1 MARAKRDGM
10 ARFIRRLFAST
21 GGSVLPIAAASVPV
35 IVALIGG
42 GLDINRVYKA
52 RNRLQ
57 TACDAGTLAGR
68 RAVTTNGYDTAARN
82 QANAYFNTNFVE
94 GELGATGTTF
104 ATASAN
110 NGNLISGTA
119 STTVQTA
126 VMNLLG
132 VETIPVSVACSATM
146 GVGNSD
152 ITMVLDT
159 TGSMGNTLS
168 GTSQTRIQALRVAMK
183 NFYDTVATATQ
194 GSNARIRYSFVPY
207 SSSVNVGRLIYNLNP
222 AYLADTWPIQTREPV
237 FNTIT
242 ERVFTGW
249 AAPVNTS
256 EQTYS
261 TETIGGTTQYSSTNY
276 SSQAACNS
284 ARPADIDWANSGSAT
299 TSSSTTTNGAGQQV
313 VTSTTAQPQSKT
325 TYICQRRNNNRWR
338 VDYYNTTRDF
348 ITRNYATS
356 DPIYETRTRQE
367 FANWIYREVSNV
379 DTSVYKTFAAVS
391 KPNGSSGAAVSYTW
405 GGCIEER
412 ETDAT
417 SSISYSS
424 VTGMSPS
431 TALDLDVDLVPD
443 GDAETK
449 WGPMWP
455 ELAYYRTTT
464 VWGNTYLTDAV
475 QTSQGSRASSYCPYQ
490 AQLLS
495 TMNQSAFYGY
505 ADALAAAGSTYHDLG
520 MLWGLRLSSPQ
531 GPWADTVNIAPTN
544 GGKVSRHIIF
554 MTDGL
559 MEPSNTIQSSYG
571 IEWHDRRVT
580 DDGVSNQAAR
590 HTLRFRALCDNAK
603 DKGFR
608 VWVIAFASSLTSD
621 LTYCASSNSSF
632 LATSATQLN
641 SAFQEIAKNVGELRV
656 YQ

>member
-1 MARAKRDGM
+1 MRG
-10 ARFIRRLFAST
+10 FIGRLVGSSA
-21 GGSVLPIAAASVPV
+21 GSVLPIAAASVPV

-57 TACDAGTLAGR
+57 SACDAGTLAGR
-68 RAVTTNGYDTAARN
+68 RAITTNGYDTTARN
-82 QANAYFNTNFVE
+82 QADAYFNTNFVE
-94 GELGATGTTF
+94 SEVGATGTTF
-104 ATASAN
+104 TTASAN
-110 NGNLISGTA
+110 NGNLVTGMA
-119 STTVQTA
+119 STTVETA

-132 VETIPVSVACSATM
+132 IETIPVSVACSATM

-168 GTSQTRIQALRVAMK
+168 GTSQTRIEALRAAMK

-222 AYLADTWPIQTREPV
+222 AYLADSWPIQSREPV
-237 FNTIT
+237 YNTIT

-249 AAPVNTS
+249 SEPVNTS

-261 TETIGGTTQYSSTNY
+261 NEAVGNTTQLDATNY
-276 SSQAACNS
+276 SSQSNCNA
-284 ARPADIDWANSGSAT
+284 ARPADVSWTNIGDPVT
-299 TSSSTTTNGAGQQV
+299 TTSTTTNSGGQQV
-313 VTSTTAQPQSKT
+313 ITTTTTQGQRKT
-325 TYICQRRNNNRWR
+325 TYICQRAKNNRWR
-338 VDYYNTTRDF
+338 VFYYYTTRNF

-356 DPIYETRTRQE
+356 DPIFETRTRQE
-367 FANWIYREVSNV
+367 FSSWAYKEVPNV
-379 DTSVYKTFAAVS
+379 DTSIYKTFAAVS
-391 KPNGSSGAAVSYTW
+391 KPNGASGAAVSYTW

-417 SSISYSS
+417 GSISYSS
-424 VTGMSPS
+424 ISGMSPS
-431 TALDLDVDLVPD
+431 TALDLNVDSVPD
-443 GDAETK
+443 NDPETK

-455 ELAYYRTTT
+455 ELAYYRTVSTWQGT
-464 VWGNTYLTDAV
+464 FLTSAV

-490 AQLLS
+490 AQTLS
-495 TMNQSAFYGY
+495 TMNQTAFYSY
-505 ADALAAAGSTYHDLG
+505 ADALVAAGSTYHDLG

-544 GGKVSRHIIF
+544 GGSVSRHIIF
-554 MTDGL
+554 MTDGT
-559 MEPSNTIQSSYG
+559 MEPSATVQSSYG

-580 DDGVSNQAAR
+580 DDGTSDQAAR

-608 VWVIAFASSLTSD
+608 VWVIAFASSLTTD
-621 LTYCASSNSSF
+621 LTYCASANSSY
-632 LATSATQLN
+632 LATNATQLN
-641 SAFQEIAKNVGELRV
+641 NAFQEIAKNVGELRV

>member
-104 ATASAN
+104 NTASAN

-207 SSSVNVGRLIYNLNP
+207 SSSVNVGRLIYNLDP
-222 AYLADTWPIQTREPV
+222 AYLADTWQIQSREPV
-237 FNTIT
+237 YNTIT
-242 ERVFTGW
+242 EQVFTGW

-261 TETIGGTTQYSSTNY
+261 TEIVGSTSQYSSTNY
-276 SSQAACNS
+276 TSQANCNN
-284 ARPADIDWANSGSAT
+284 ARPADLAWANNGNAT
-299 TSSSTTTNGAGQQV
+299 TSSSTVTNGSGQQV
-313 VTSTTAQPQSKT
+313 VTTTTTQPQRKT
-325 TYICQRRNNNRWR
+325 TYLCQQTNNNRWR
-338 VDYYNTTRDF
+338 VFSFNTTRNY
-348 ITRNYATS
+348 IMRSYATS

-367 FANWIYREVSNV
+367 FASWAYKEVSV

-391 KPNGSSGAAVSYTW
+391 KPNGTSGAAASYTW

-412 ETDAT
+412 ESDAT
-417 SSISYSS
+417 DSISYSS
-424 VTGMSPS
+424 SDGMSPS
-431 TALDLDVDLVPD
+431 TALDLNVDMVPD
-443 GDAETK
+443 DDPDTK

-455 ELAYYRTTT
+455 ELAYYRTVSNWQGTF
-464 VWGNTYLTDAV
+464 LTNAV
-475 QTSQGSRASSYCPYQ
+475 QTSQGSRATSKCPYQ

-495 TMNQSAFYGY
+495 TMNQSAFYFY
-505 ADALAAAGSTYHDLG
+505 ADSLIADGSTYHDLG

-632 LATSATQLN
+632 LATNATQLN

>member
-104 ATASAN
+104 NTASAN

-159 TGSMGNTLS
+159 TGSMGSTLS

-207 SSSVNVGRLIYNLNP
+207 SSSVNVGRLIYNLDP
-222 AYLADTWPIQTREPV
+222 AYLADTWQIQSREPV
-237 FNTIT
+237 YNTIT
-242 ERVFTGW
+242 EQVFTGW

-261 TETIGGTTQYSSTNY
+261 TEIVGSTSQYSSTNY
-276 SSQAACNS
+276 TSQANCNN
-284 ARPADIDWANSGSAT
+284 ARPADLAWANNGNAT
-299 TSSSTTTNGAGQQV
+299 TSSSTVTNGSGQQV
-313 VTSTTAQPQSKT
+313 VTTTTTQPQRKT
-325 TYICQRRNNNRWR
+325 TYLCQQTNNNRWR
-338 VDYYNTTRDF
+338 VFSFNTTRNY
-348 ITRNYATS
+348 IMRSYATS

-367 FANWIYREVSNV
+367 FASWAYKEVSV

-391 KPNGSSGAAVSYTW
+391 KPNGTSGAAASYTW

-412 ETDAT
+412 ESDAT
-417 SSISYSS
+417 DSISYSS
-424 VTGMSPS
+424 SDGMSPS
-431 TALDLDVDLVPD
+431 TALDLNVDMVPD
-443 GDAETK
+443 DDPDTK

-455 ELAYYRTTT
+455 ELAYYRTVSNWQGTF
-464 VWGNTYLTDAV
+464 LTNAV
-475 QTSQGSRASSYCPYQ
+475 QTSQGSRATSKCPYQ

-495 TMNQSAFYGY
+495 TMNQSAFYSY
-505 ADALAAAGSTYHDLG
+505 ADSLIADGSTYHDLG

-554 MTDGL
+554 MTDGQ

-632 LATSATQLN
+632 LATNATQLN

>member
-1 MARAKRDGM
+1 M
-10 ARFIRRLFAST
+10 ARFIERLFASNV
-21 GGSVLPIAAASVPV
+21 GSVLPIAAASVPV

-57 TACDAGTLAGR
+57 SACDAGTLAGR
-68 RAVTTNGYDTAARN
+68 RAVTTNGYDAAARN

-104 ATASAN
+104 TTASTN
-110 NGNLISGTA
+110 GGNLISGTA
-119 STTVQTA
+119 ATTVQTA

-132 VETIPVSVACSATM
+132 VDTIPVSVACSATM

-242 ERVFTGW
+242 EQVFTGW
-249 AAPVNTS
+249 SAAVNTS

-261 TETIGGTTQYSSTNY
+261 TETIGSTSQHSSTNY
-276 SSQAACNS
+276 NSQATCNN
-284 ARPADIDWANSGSAT
+284 ARPADVAWANNGSAT
-299 TSSSTTTNGAGQQV
+299 SSSSTTTNGAGQQV
-313 VTSTTAQPQSKT
+313 VTTTTTQPQRKT
-325 TYICQRRNNNRWR
+325 TYVCQQQNNNRWR
-338 VDYYNTTRDF
+338 VFYYYTTRNF

-367 FANWIYREVSNV
+367 FSNWAYRQVSNV
-379 DTSVYKTFAAVS
+379 DTSVYKTFTAVS
-391 KPNGSSGAAVSYTW
+391 KPNGSNGTAASYTW

-412 ETDAT
+412 ESDAT

-443 GDAETK
+443 GNPETK

-464 VWGNTYLTDAV
+464 VWGTTYLTDAV
-475 QTSQGSRASSYCPYQ
+475 QTSQGSKASSYCPHQ

-495 TMNQSAFYGY
+495 TMNQSAFYSY

-554 MTDGL
+554 MTDGQ
-559 MEPSNTIQSSYG
+559 MEPSTTIQSSYG
-571 IEWHDRRVT
+571 IEWHDRRIT
-580 DDGVSNQAAR
+580 DDGSSNQAAR

-632 LATSATQLN
+632 LATNATQLN

>member
-68 RAVTTNGYDTAARN
+68 RAVTTNGYDTAAQN

-104 ATASAN
+104 TTASAN

-159 TGSMGNTLS
+159 TGSMGSTLS

-207 SSSVNVGRLIYNLNP
+207 SSSVNVGRLIYNLDP
-222 AYLADTWPIQTREPV
+222 AYLADTWQIQSREPV
-237 FNTIT
+237 YNTIT
-242 ERVFTGW
+242 EQVFTGW

-261 TETIGGTTQYSSTNY
+261 TEIVGSTSQYSSTNY
-276 SSQAACNS
+276 TSQANCNN
-284 ARPADIDWANSGSAT
+284 ARPADLAWANNGNAT
-299 TSSSTTTNGAGQQV
+299 TSSSTVTNGSGQQV
-313 VTSTTAQPQSKT
+313 VTTTTTQPQRKT
-325 TYICQRRNNNRWR
+325 TYLCQQTNNNRWR
-338 VDYYNTTRDF
+338 VFSFNTTRNY
-348 ITRNYATS
+348 IMRSYATS

-367 FANWIYREVSNV
+367 FASWAYKEVSV

-391 KPNGSSGAAVSYTW
+391 KPNGTSGAAASYTW

-412 ETDAT
+412 ESDAT
-417 SSISYSS
+417 DSISYSS
-424 VTGMSPS
+424 SDGMSPS
-431 TALDLDVDLVPD
+431 TALDLNVDMVPD
-443 GDAETK
+443 DDPDTK

-455 ELAYYRTTT
+455 ELAYYRTVSNWQGTF
-464 VWGNTYLTDAV
+464 LTNAV
-475 QTSQGSRASSYCPYQ
+475 QTSQGSRATSKCPYQ

-495 TMNQSAFYGY
+495 TMNQSAFYSY
-505 ADALAAAGSTYHDLG
+505 ADSLIADGSTYHDLG

-632 LATSATQLN
+632 LATNATQLN

>member
-1 MARAKRDGM
+1 M

-68 RAVTTNGYDTAARN
+68 RAVTTNGYDTAAQN

-104 ATASAN
+104 TTASAN

-159 TGSMGNTLS
+159 TGSMGSTLS

-207 SSSVNVGRLIYNLNP
+207 SSSVNVGRLIYNLDP
-222 AYLADTWPIQTREPV
+222 AYLADTWQIQSREPV
-237 FNTIT
+237 YNTIT
-242 ERVFTGW
+242 EQVFTGW

-261 TETIGGTTQYSSTNY
+261 TEIVGSTSQYSSTNY
-276 SSQAACNS
+276 TSQANCNN
-284 ARPADIDWANSGSAT
+284 ARPADLAWANNGNAT
-299 TSSSTTTNGAGQQV
+299 TSSSTVTNGSGQQV
-313 VTSTTAQPQSKT
+313 VTTTTTQPQRKT
-325 TYICQRRNNNRWR
+325 TYLCQQTNNNRWR
-338 VDYYNTTRDF
+338 VFSFNTTRNY
-348 ITRNYATS
+348 IMRSYATS

-367 FANWIYREVSNV
+367 FASWAYKEVSV

-391 KPNGSSGAAVSYTW
+391 KPNGTSGSAASYTW

-412 ETDAT
+412 ESDAT
-417 SSISYSS
+417 DSISYSS
-424 VTGMSPS
+424 SDGMSPS
-431 TALDLDVDLVPD
+431 TALDLNVDMVPD
-443 GDAETK
+443 DDPDTK

-455 ELAYYRTTT
+455 ELAYYRTVSNWQGTF
-464 VWGNTYLTDAV
+464 LTNAV
-475 QTSQGSRASSYCPYQ
+475 QTSQGTRASSYCPHQ

-495 TMNQSAFYGY
+495 TMNQSAFYSY

-554 MTDGL
+554 MTDGQ

-632 LATSATQLN
+632 LATNATQLN

>member
-1 MARAKRDGM
+1 MSG
-10 ARFIRRLFAST
+10 FLTRLLRST
-21 GGSVLPIAAASVPV
+21 SGSVLPIAAASVPV
-35 IVALIGG
+35 IIALIGG
-42 GLDINRVYKA
+42 GLDINRTYKA

-57 TACDAGTLAGR
+57 SACDAGTLAGR
-68 RAVTTNGYDTAARN
+68 RAITTNGYDATA
-82 QANAYFNTNFVE
+82 QAQASAYFNTNFVQ
-94 GELGATGTTF
+94 GDLGATNTSF
-104 ATASAN
+104 STASAN
-110 NGNLISGTA
+110 GGNLITGTA
-119 STTVQTA
+119 QTTVQTV

-132 VETIPVSVACSATM
+132 VDSIPVSVSCSATM

-159 TGSMGNTLS
+159 TGSMGSTLS
-168 GTSQTRIQALRVAMK
+168 GTTQTRIQALRVAMK

-207 SSSVNVGRLIYNLNP
+207 SSSVNVGRLIYNLDP
-222 AYLADTWPIQTREPV
+222 SYLADTWPIQSREPV

-256 EQTYS
+256 EQSYS
-261 TETIGGTTQYSSTNY
+261 TETIGNTTQFSSTNY
-276 SSQAACNS
+276 TSQANCNA
-284 ARPADIDWANSGSAT
+284 ARPADVSWANNGTAT
-299 TSSSTTTNGAGQQV
+299 TGTTTTTNGAGQQV
-313 VTSTTAQPQSKT
+313 VTTTTTQPQRKT
-325 TYICQRRNNNRWR
+325 TYLCQQQNNNRWR
-338 VDYYNTTRDF
+338 VFYYYTTRNF
-348 ITRNYATS
+348 ITRSYATS

-367 FANWIYREVSNV
+367 FSNWDYKEVNV

-391 KPNGSSGAAVSYTW
+391 KPNGTSGAAASYTW

-412 ETDAT
+412 ESDP
-417 SSISYSS
+417 SGSISYSS

-431 TALDLDVDLVPD
+431 TALDLDVDLAPNSDVD
-443 GDAETK
+443 TK

-464 VWGNTYLTDAV
+464 ISGNTYLTNAV
-475 QTSQGSRASSYCPYQ
+475 QTSQGTRASSYCPYQ

-495 TMNQSAFYGY
+495 TMNQSAFYSY
-505 ADALAAAGSTYHDLG
+505 ADALVASGSTYHDIG
-520 MLWGLRLSSPQ
+520 MLWGLRLSSPE
-531 GPWADTVNIAPTN
+531 GPWANTVNIAPTN
-544 GGKVSRHIIF
+544 GGNVSRHIIF
-554 MTDGL
+554 MTDGQ
-559 MEPSNTIQSSYG
+559 MEPSISIQSSYG

-580 DDGVSNQAAR
+580 DDGQTNQAAR

-608 VWVIAFASSLTSD
+608 IWVIAFASSLTTD
-621 LTYCASSNSSF
+621 LSYCASSNSSF
-632 LATSATQLN
+632 LATNATQLN

>member
-1 MARAKRDGM
+1 MTG
-10 ARFIRRLFAST
+10 FIRRLASSEV
-21 GGSVLPIAAASVPV
+21 GSVLPIAAASVPV
-35 IVALIGG
+35 LVALIGG

-57 TACDAGTLAGR
+57 SACDAGTLAGR
-68 RAVTTNGYDTAARN
+68 RAITTNGYDTTARN
-82 QANAYFNTNFVE
+82 QASAYFNTNFVE
-94 GELGATGTTF
+94 GEVGATGTTF
-104 ATASAN
+104 TTASAN
-110 NGNLISGTA
+110 NGNLITGTA
-119 STTVQTA
+119 STTVETA
-126 VMNLLG
+126 VMNMLG
-132 VETIPVSVACSATM
+132 VDTIPVSVSCSATM

-168 GTSQTRIQALRVAMK
+168 GTTQTRIQALRAAMK

-222 AYLADTWPIQTREPV
+222 SYLADTWQIQSREPV

-242 ERVFTGW
+242 EQVFTGW
-249 AAPVNTS
+249 SAPVNTS

-261 TETIGGTTQYSSTNY
+261 TEIVGSTSQFSSTNY
-276 SSQAACNS
+276 SSQASCNA
-284 ARPADIDWANSGSAT
+284 ARPADLNWANNGNANTAT
-299 TSSSTTTNGAGQQV
+299 TTTTNGAGQQV
-313 VTSTTAQPQSKT
+313 VTTTTTQPQRKT
-325 TYICQRRNNNRWR
+325 TYICQQTNNNRWR
-338 VDYYNTTRDF
+338 VFSFNTTRNF
-348 ITRNYATS
+348 ITRNFATS

-367 FANWIYREVSNV
+367 FANWAYKELSV
-379 DTSVYKTFAAVS
+379 DTSVYKTFAAAS
-391 KPNGSSGAAVSYTW
+391 RPNGTSGAAASYTW

-412 ETDAT
+412 ESDAT
-417 SSISYSS
+417 GSISYSS

-431 TALDLDVDLVPD
+431 TALDLDVDLVPND
-443 GDAETK
+443 DPDTK

-455 ELAYYRTTT
+455 ELAYYRTVTNSQGT
-464 VWGNTYLTDAV
+464 FLTSAV
-475 QTSQGSRASSYCPYQ
+475 QTAQGTRASSYCPYQ

-495 TMNQSAFYGY
+495 TMNQSAFYSY
-505 ADALAAAGSTYHDLG
+505 ADALAASGSTYHDIG

-531 GPWADTVNIAPTN
+531 GPWADTVNTAPSN

-554 MTDGL
+554 MTDGQ
-559 MEPSNTIQSSYG
+559 MEPNISIQSSYG

-580 DDGVSNQAAR
+580 DDGQTNQAAR

-621 LTYCASSNSSF
+621 LTYCASSNSSY
-632 LATSATQLN
+632 LATNATQLN
-641 SAFQEIAKNVGELRV
+641 NAFQEIAKNVGELRV

>member
-1 MARAKRDGM
+1 MSG
-10 ARFIRRLFAST
+10 FLTRLHRST
-21 GGSVLPIAAASVPV
+21 SGSVLPIAAASVPV
-35 IVALIGG
+35 IIALIGG

-57 TACDAGTLAGR
+57 SACDAGTLAGR
-68 RAVTTNGYDTAARN
+68 RAITTNGYDTTAQN
-82 QANAYFNTNFVE
+82 QASAYFNTNFVQSD
-94 GELGATGTTF
+94 LGATNTTF
-104 ATASAN
+104 TTSSTN
-110 NGNLISGTA
+110 NGNLINGTA
-119 STTVQTA
+119 QARVQTV

-132 VETIPVSVACSATM
+132 VDSIPVSVSCSATM

-159 TGSMGNTLS
+159 TGSMGSTLS
-168 GTSQTRIQALRVAMK
+168 GTSQTRIEALRVAMK

-222 AYLADTWPIQTREPV
+222 AYLADTWPIQSREPV

-249 AAPVNTS
+249 SAPVNTS
-256 EQTYS
+256 EQNYS
-261 TETIGGTTQYSSTNY
+261 TETIGNTTQHTSTNY
-276 SSQAACNS
+276 NSQANCNA
-284 ARPADIDWANSGSAT
+284 ARPADLPWANNGNPT
-299 TSSSTTTNGAGQQV
+299 TGTTTTTNGSGQQV
-313 VTSTTAQPQSKT
+313 VTTTTTQPQRMT
-325 TYICQRRNNNRWR
+325 TYICQRHSNNRWR
-338 VDYYNTTRDF
+338 IFFYNTTRDF
-348 ITRNYATS
+348 ITRSYATS

-367 FANWIYREVSNV
+367 FASWAYKEVNV

-391 KPNGSSGAAVSYTW
+391 KPNGSSGTAASYTW
-405 GGCIEER
+405 DGCIEER
-412 ETDAT
+412 GSESTG
-417 SSISYSS
+417 SISYSGI
-424 VTGMSPS
+424 TGMSPS
-431 TALDLDVDLVPD
+431 TALDLDVDLVPSD
-443 GDAETK
+443 DPDTK

-455 ELAYYRTTT
+455 ELAYYRTVSNWQGTF
-464 VWGNTYLTDAV
+464 LTSAV
-475 QTSQGSRASSYCPYQ
+475 QTSQGTRASSYCPHQ

-495 TMNQSAFYGY
+495 TMSQSAFYSY
-505 ADALAAAGSTYHDLG
+505 ADALSDEGFTYHDIG
-520 MLWGLRLSSPQ
+520 MLWGLRLSSPE
-531 GPWADTVNIAPTN
+531 GPWANTVNVLPTN

-554 MTDGL
+554 MTDGQ
-559 MEPSNTIQSSYG
+559 MEPSISIQSSYG

-580 DDGVSNQAAR
+580 DDGQTNQAAR

-608 VWVIAFASSLTSD
+608 VWVIAFASSLTTD
-621 LTYCASSNSSF
+621 LSYCASSNSSF
-632 LATSATQLN
+632 LATNATQLN

>member
-1 MARAKRDGM
+1 MTGFIKRLVTSDV
-10 ARFIRRLFAST
+10 
-21 GGSVLPIAAASVPV
+21 GSVLPIAAASVPV
-35 IVALIGG
+35 LVALIGG

-57 TACDAGTLAGR
+57 SACDAGTLAGR
-68 RAVTTNGYDTAARN
+68 RAITTNGYDTTARN

-94 GELGATGTTF
+94 DEVGATGTTF
-104 ATASAN
+104 TTASAN
-110 NGNLISGTA
+110 NGNLITGTA
-119 STTVQTA
+119 STTVETA
-126 VMNLLG
+126 VMNMLG
-132 VETIPVSVACSATM
+132 IDTIPVSVSCSATM

-168 GTSQTRIQALRVAMK
+168 GTTQTRIQALRAAMK

-194 GSNARIRYSFVPY
+194 GSNARIRYAFVPY
-207 SSSVNVGRLIYNLNP
+207 SSSINVGRLIYNLNP
-222 AYLADTWPIQTREPV
+222 NYLADTWQIQSREPV

-242 ERVFTGW
+242 EQVFTGW
-249 AAPVNTS
+249 SAPVNTS

-261 TETIGGTTQYSSTNY
+261 TEIVGGTTQFSSTNY
-276 SSQAACNS
+276 SSQANCNN
-284 ARPADIDWANSGSAT
+284 ARPADLAWANNGNAT
-299 TSSSTTTNGAGQQV
+299 TATSTTTNGSGQQV
-313 VTSTTAQPQSKT
+313 VTTTTTQPQRKT
-325 TYICQRRNNNRWR
+325 NYVCQQTNNNRWR
-338 VDYYNTTRDF
+338 VFSFNTTRNF
-348 ITRNYATS
+348 ITRNFATS

-367 FANWIYREVSNV
+367 FANWAYREVSV

-391 KPNGSSGAAVSYTW
+391 KPNGTSGAAVSYTW

-417 SSISYSS
+417 DSISYSS

-431 TALDLDVDLVPD
+431 TALDLDVDLAPD
-443 GDAETK
+443 SDPDTK

-455 ELAYYRTTT
+455 ELAYLRQVTTWQGT
-464 VWGNTYLTDAV
+464 FLTSAT
-475 QTSQGSRASSYCPYQ
+475 QTSQGTRASSSCPYQ
-490 AQLLS
+490 AQILS
-495 TMNQSAFYGY
+495 TMNQSAFYSY
-505 ADALAAAGSTYHDLG
+505 ADSLVAAGSTYHDLG

-554 MTDGL
+554 MTDGQ
-559 MEPSNTIQSSYG
+559 MEPSISIQSTYG

-580 DDGVSNQAAR
+580 DDGQSNQAAR

-608 VWVIAFASSLTSD
+608 VWVIAFASSLTTD
-621 LTYCASSNSSF
+621 LSYCASSNSSF
-632 LATSATQLN
+632 LATNATQLN
-641 SAFQEIAKNVGELRV
+641 NAFQEIAKNVGELRV

>member
-104 ATASAN
+104 TTASAN

-207 SSSVNVGRLIYNLNP
+207 SSSVNVGRLIYNLDP
-222 AYLADTWPIQTREPV
+222 AYLADTWQIQSREPV
-237 FNTIT
+237 YNTIT
-242 ERVFTGW
+242 EQVFTGW

-261 TETIGGTTQYSSTNY
+261 TEIVGSTSQYSSTNY
-276 SSQAACNS
+276 TSQANCNN
-284 ARPADIDWANSGSAT
+284 ARPADLAWANNGNAT
-299 TSSSTTTNGAGQQV
+299 TSSSTVTNGSGQQV
-313 VTSTTAQPQSKT
+313 VTTTTTQPQRKT
-325 TYICQRRNNNRWR
+325 TYLCQQTNNNRWR
-338 VDYYNTTRDF
+338 VFSFNTTRNY
-348 ITRNYATS
+348 IMRSYATS

-367 FANWIYREVSNV
+367 FASWAYKEVSV

-391 KPNGSSGAAVSYTW
+391 KPNGTSGAAASYTW

-412 ETDAT
+412 ESDAT
-417 SSISYSS
+417 DSISYSS
-424 VTGMSPS
+424 SDGMSPS
-431 TALDLDVDLVPD
+431 TALDLNVDMVPD
-443 GDAETK
+443 DDPDTK

-455 ELAYYRTTT
+455 ELAYYRTVSNWQGTF
-464 VWGNTYLTDAV
+464 LTNAV
-475 QTSQGSRASSYCPYQ
+475 QTSQGSRATSKCPYQ

-495 TMNQSAFYGY
+495 TMNQSAFYSY
-505 ADALAAAGSTYHDLG
+505 ADSLIADGSTYHDLG

-632 LATSATQLN
+632 LATNATQLN
-641 SAFQEIAKNVGELRV
+641 SALQEIAKNVGELRV

>member
-68 RAVTTNGYDTAARN
+68 RAVTTNGYDTAAQN

-104 ATASAN
+104 TTASAN

-159 TGSMGNTLS
+159 TGSMGSTLS

-207 SSSVNVGRLIYNLNP
+207 SSSVNVGRLIYNLDP
-222 AYLADTWPIQTREPV
+222 AYLADTWQIQSREPV
-237 FNTIT
+237 YNTIT
-242 ERVFTGW
+242 EQVFTGW

-261 TETIGGTTQYSSTNY
+261 TEIVGSTSQYSSTNY
-276 SSQAACNS
+276 TSQANCNN
-284 ARPADIDWANSGSAT
+284 ARPADLAWANNGNAT
-299 TSSSTTTNGAGQQV
+299 TSSSTVTNGSGQQV
-313 VTSTTAQPQSKT
+313 VTTTTTQPQRKT
-325 TYICQRRNNNRWR
+325 TYLCQQTNNNRWR
-338 VDYYNTTRDF
+338 VFSFNTTRNY
-348 ITRNYATS
+348 IMRSYATS

-367 FANWIYREVSNV
+367 FASWAYKEVSV

-391 KPNGSSGAAVSYTW
+391 KPNGTSGSAASYTW

-412 ETDAT
+412 ESDAT
-417 SSISYSS
+417 DSISYSS
-424 VTGMSPS
+424 SDGMSPS
-431 TALDLDVDLVPD
+431 TALDLNVDMVPD
-443 GDAETK
+443 DDPDTK

-455 ELAYYRTTT
+455 ELAYYRTVSNWQGTF
-464 VWGNTYLTDAV
+464 LTNAV
-475 QTSQGSRASSYCPYQ
+475 QTSQGTRASSYCPHQ

-495 TMNQSAFYGY
+495 TMNQSAFYSY

-554 MTDGL
+554 MTDGQ

-632 LATSATQLN
+632 LATNATQLN

>member
-1 MARAKRDGM
+1 M

-104 ATASAN
+104 TTASAN

-207 SSSVNVGRLIYNLNP
+207 SSSVNVGRLIYNLDP
-222 AYLADTWPIQTREPV
+222 AYLADTWQIQSREPV
-237 FNTIT
+237 YNTIT
-242 ERVFTGW
+242 EQVFTGW

-261 TETIGGTTQYSSTNY
+261 TEIVGSTSQYSSTNY
-276 SSQAACNS
+276 TSQANCNN
-284 ARPADIDWANSGSAT
+284 ARPADLAWANNGNAT
-299 TSSSTTTNGAGQQV
+299 TSSSTVTNGSGQQV
-313 VTSTTAQPQSKT
+313 VTTTTTQPQRKT
-325 TYICQRRNNNRWR
+325 TYLCQQTNNNRWR
-338 VDYYNTTRDF
+338 VFSFNTTRNY
-348 ITRNYATS
+348 IMRSYATS

-367 FANWIYREVSNV
+367 FASWAYKEVSV

-391 KPNGSSGAAVSYTW
+391 KPNGTSGAAASYTW

-412 ETDAT
+412 ESDAT
-417 SSISYSS
+417 DSISYSS
-424 VTGMSPS
+424 SDGMSPS
-431 TALDLDVDLVPD
+431 TALDLNVDMVPD
-443 GDAETK
+443 DDPDTK

-455 ELAYYRTTT
+455 ELAYYRTVSNWQGTF
-464 VWGNTYLTDAV
+464 LTNAV
-475 QTSQGSRASSYCPYQ
+475 QTSQGSRATSKCPYQ

-495 TMNQSAFYGY
+495 TMNQSAFYSY
-505 ADALAAAGSTYHDLG
+505 ADSLIADGSTYHDLG

-632 LATSATQLN
+632 LATNATQLN

>member
-104 ATASAN
+104 TTASAN

-159 TGSMGNTLS
+159 TGSMGSTLS

-207 SSSVNVGRLIYNLNP
+207 SSSVNVGRLIYNLDP
-222 AYLADTWPIQTREPV
+222 AYLADTWQIQSREPV
-237 FNTIT
+237 YNTIT
-242 ERVFTGW
+242 EQVFTGW

-261 TETIGGTTQYSSTNY
+261 TEIVGSTSQYSSTNY
-276 SSQAACNS
+276 TSQANCNN
-284 ARPADIDWANSGSAT
+284 ARPADLAWANNGNAT
-299 TSSSTTTNGAGQQV
+299 TSSSTVTNGSGQQV
-313 VTSTTAQPQSKT
+313 VTTTTTQPQRKT
-325 TYICQRRNNNRWR
+325 TYLCQQTNNNRWR
-338 VDYYNTTRDF
+338 VFSFNTTRNY
-348 ITRNYATS
+348 IMRSYATS

-367 FANWIYREVSNV
+367 FASWAYKEVSV

-391 KPNGSSGAAVSYTW
+391 KPNGTSGAAASYTW

-412 ETDAT
+412 ESDAT
-417 SSISYSS
+417 DSISYSS
-424 VTGMSPS
+424 SDGMSPS
-431 TALDLDVDLVPD
+431 TALDLNVDMVPD
-443 GDAETK
+443 DDPDTK

-455 ELAYYRTTT
+455 ELAYYRTVSNWQGTF
-464 VWGNTYLTDAV
+464 LTNAV
-475 QTSQGSRASSYCPYQ
+475 QTSQGSRATSKCPYQ

-495 TMNQSAFYGY
+495 TMNQSAFYSY
-505 ADALAAAGSTYHDLG
+505 ADSLIADGSTYHDLG

-632 LATSATQLN
+632 LATNATQLN

>member
-104 ATASAN
+104 TTASAN

-159 TGSMGNTLS
+159 TGSMGSTLS

-207 SSSVNVGRLIYNLNP
+207 SSSVNVGRLIYNLDP
-222 AYLADTWPIQTREPV
+222 AYLADTWQIQSREPV
-237 FNTIT
+237 YNTIT
-242 ERVFTGW
+242 EQVFTGW

-261 TETIGGTTQYSSTNY
+261 TEIVGSTSQYSSTNY
-276 SSQAACNS
+276 TSQANCNN
-284 ARPADIDWANSGSAT
+284 ARPADLVWANNGNAT
-299 TSSSTTTNGAGQQV
+299 TSSSTVTNGSGQQV
-313 VTSTTAQPQSKT
+313 VTTTTTQPQRKT
-325 TYICQRRNNNRWR
+325 TYLCQQTNNNRWR
-338 VDYYNTTRDF
+338 VFSFNTTRNY
-348 ITRNYATS
+348 IMRSYATS

-367 FANWIYREVSNV
+367 FASWAYKEVSV

-391 KPNGSSGAAVSYTW
+391 KPNGTSGAAASYTW

-412 ETDAT
+412 ESDAT
-417 SSISYSS
+417 DSISYSS
-424 VTGMSPS
+424 SDGMSPS
-431 TALDLDVDLVPD
+431 TALDLNVDMVPD
-443 GDAETK
+443 DDPDTK

-455 ELAYYRTTT
+455 ELAYYRTVSNWQGTF
-464 VWGNTYLTDAV
+464 LTNAV
-475 QTSQGSRASSYCPYQ
+475 QTSQGSRATSKCPYQ

-495 TMNQSAFYGY
+495 TMNQSAFYSY
-505 ADALAAAGSTYHDLG
+505 ADSLIADGSTYHDLG

-632 LATSATQLN
+632 LATNATQLN